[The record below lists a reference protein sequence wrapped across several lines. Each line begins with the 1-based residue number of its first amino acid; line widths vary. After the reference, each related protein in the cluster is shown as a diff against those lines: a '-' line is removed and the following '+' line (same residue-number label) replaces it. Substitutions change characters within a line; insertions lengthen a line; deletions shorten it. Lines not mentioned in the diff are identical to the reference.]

1 MRNQLFSVLALS
13 LSFATFPAAKDAGQQ
28 AAQAAQQ
35 ANQLAMQQAQ
45 AANEAAIRQAQLASQ
60 QASQQAQQ
68 NAANTTNTVYA
79 APAAA
84 RPSISLKSGKYSS
97 PLTVRLKTL
106 TLTRGAAIHY
116 TTDGS
121 TPTDDSP
128 RYTGPLAIASTTNLQ
143 AIAVGPNL
151 QRSLVASAQ
160 FNFPGQSIAV
170 APAAPLSTPAQD
182 PTGKYILPCDTLV
195 YLAFSE
201 DVHDKKVAIGD
212 KLPLVLAQDLAAGD
226 MIFARKGT
234 PVDAVV
240 AESDGSH
247 AGGSPGLV
255 ASEARS
261 FHAGNTTVYLR
272 GHAAK
277 EGQFRPPNAT
287 VLIPVV
293 GLLGLFRHGEAVNIK
308 KGTPFTAYLAQDS
321 LLEPIH

>member
-1 MRNQLFSVLALS
+1 MRKQLFPVLALL
-13 LSFATFPAAKDAGQQ
+13 LSFAATAGAQDAAQQ

-35 ANQLAMQQAQ
+35 ANQLAIQQAQ
-45 AANEAAIRQAQLASQ
+45 AANDQAIRQAQLASQ
-60 QASQQAQQ
+60 QAAQQAQQ
-68 NAANTTNTVYA
+68 NAINNTNTVYVPYTA
-79 APAAA
+79 LK
-84 RPSISLKSGKYSS
+84 PSISSKSGKYSR
-97 PLTVRLKTL
+97 PVTVRLKTL
-106 TLTRGAAIHY
+106 TRGAVIHY
-116 TTDGS
+116 TTDGW

-128 RYTGPLAIASTTNLQ
+128 RYTGPLTISSTTNLQ
-143 AIAVGPNL
+143 AIAVAPNL
-151 QRSLVASAQ
+151 QRSPVASAQ
-160 FNFPGQSIAV
+160 FNFPDQSTAV
-170 APAAPLSTPAQD
+170 APAAPLPTPAQD
-182 PTGKYILPCDTLV
+182 PTGKYILPCDTPV

-201 DVHDKKVAIGD
+201 DVQDKKVAIGD

-247 AGGSPGLV
+247 AGGVPGFV
-255 ASEARS
+255 AFEARS
-261 FHAGNTTVYLR
+261 FQAGNTTVYLH

-277 EGQFRPPNAT
+277 QGQFKPPNAT

>member
-1 MRNQLFSVLALS
+1 MRKQLFSVLALS
-13 LSFATFPAAKDAGQQ
+13 LSFAAFTAAQDAAQQ

-35 ANQLAMQQAQ
+35 ANQMAMQQAQ
-45 AANEAAIRQAQLASQ
+45 AANEAALRQTELASQ

-68 NAANTTNTVYA
+68 NAINNTNTLYVV
-79 APAAA
+79 PAAA
-84 RPSISLKSGKYSS
+84 RPSISLKSGRYSS
-97 PLTVRLKTL
+97 PVTVRLKTL
-106 TLTRGAAIHY
+106 TRGAVIHY
-116 TTDGS
+116 TTDGW

-128 RYTGPLAIASTTNLQ
+128 RYTGPLTIASTTNLQ

-247 AGGSPGLV
+247 AGGIPGFV
-255 ASEARS
+255 AFEARS

-277 EGQFRPPNAT
+277 EGQPRPPNAT

-293 GLLGLFRHGEAVNIK
+293 GLFGLFRHGEPANIK

>member
-1 MRNQLFSVLALS
+1 MRKQFFSVLALS
-13 LSFATFPAAKDAGQQ
+13 LSFTGFTAAQDAAQQ

-35 ANQLAMQQAQ
+35 ANQMAMQQEQ

-68 NAANTTNTVYA
+68 NAANNTNTVYA
-79 APAAA
+79 VPAAA

-97 PLTVRLKTL
+97 PVTVRLKTL
-106 TLTRGAAIHY
+106 TRGAVIHY
-116 TTDGS
+116 TTDGW

-128 RYTGPLAIASTTNLQ
+128 RYTGPLTISSTTNLQ
-143 AIAVGPNL
+143 AMAVAPNL
-151 QRSLVASAQ
+151 RRSLVASAQ
-160 FNFPGQSIAV
+160 FNFPDQSVAV
-170 APAAPLSTPAQD
+170 APAAPLPTPAQD
-182 PTGKYILPCDTLV
+182 PTGKYILPCDTPV
-195 YLAFSE
+195 YLVFSE

-226 MIFARKGT
+226 MVFAKKRT

-247 AGGSPGLV
+247 AVGIPGFV
-255 ASEARS
+255 AFEARS
-261 FHAGNTTVYLR
+261 FQVGNTTVYLHGR
-272 GHAAK
+272 AAK

-293 GLLGLFRHGEAVNIK
+293 GLFGLFRHGEAVNIK

-321 LLEPIH
+321 LLDPIH